1 MMEAVDGSANN
12 GPAAGSKRHNEFL
25 GECSL
30 AGGVY
35 SIDGDADRMRQFNP
49 GDATG
54 EFV

>member
-1 MMEAVDGSANN
+1 MEAVDGGAND
-12 GPAAGSKRHNEFL
+12 GPAAGSERHDEFL
-25 GECSL
+25 GECGL

-49 GDATG
+49 DDSTG